1 MDQLLFDRATG
12 SIGPNTFARLETTR
26 LLRSFRPA
34 PNIRFD
40 GGHKGS
46 ATADDGGHGSTSIP
60 ANQEHKVDLWAH
72 QNGVNALAL
81 ERFSGRM

>member
-34 PNIRFD
+34 PHIRFD

-46 ATADDGGHGSTSIP
+46 LTTGDVGRSSTSIP
-60 ANQEHKVDLWAH
+60 AIQEHTDLWAH

-81 ERFSGRM
+81 ERHDGRM